1 MTDLHELLERGAT
14 PPSSA
19 PGGPTPADDVRRGR
33 VALRRQR
40 RLRAA
45 MGVAGVAAVAV
56 LGVTVGTSVDLGG
69 DGEGT
74 GTDPGPAAPGLS
86 ASESPAPTEAP
97 TQAPSNLPTDAPTE
111 GGLRDLNGNP
121 VDPEPS
127 GPKRYQARTVDGRVV
142 VGPYSYAE
150 TPRGW
155 EVQGGTQFGVTI
167 AEVGDPD
174 TSPDSFLGKLV
185 ITFDTLG
192 LGGGRTVTF
201 EGRDYRVRGDS
212 EHTTVSTPTRPSE
225 PDGVVRVQFPDAAFT
240 EDEMV
245 RFLSQ
250 VEVTEGAD
258 PVSG

>member
-1 MTDLHELLERGAT
+1 MTDLPEMLERGAT
-14 PPSSA
+14 PPSD
-19 PGGPTPADDVRRGR
+19 PGATTPADDVRRGR

-45 MGVAGVAAVAV
+45 AGIAGVAAVAV
-56 LGVTVGTSVDLGG
+56 LGVTVGQTVDLGG

-74 GTDPGPAAPGLS
+74 GTDPGPAAPGVA
-86 ASESPAPTEAP
+86 ASETPAPTR
-97 TQAPSNLPTDAPTE
+97 APSVPPTVVPTDAPTV
-111 GGLRDLNGNP
+111 DLNGDP
-121 VDPEPS
+121 ADPEPS
-127 GPKRYQARTVDGRVV
+127 GPRRYEARTVDGRVV

-201 EGRDYRVRGDS
+201 EGRDYKVRGDS

-225 PDGVVRVQFPDAAFT
+225 PEGVVRIQFPDAGFSQ
-240 EDEMV
+240 EEMV

-250 VEVTEGAD
+250 VTVGEGAD
-258 PVSG
+258 AVSG